1 MAFWNLAASE
11 PKRQHR
17 YLINFTNLTTSDG
30 STYQEYL
37 AMTTG
42 TPGFT
47 INPVTHKFLGNE
59 YHYPGSVTWDEI
71 SCTLVNS
78 VDPDGNAL
86 LYNAL
91 LGSGYLTPDEQAG
104 AFNSGDPVGT
114 VNKADSLAA
123 LGDVI
128 IRELDGEGG
137 IVGTW
142 TLNNGWIS
150 SAKFGDLDYSGDG
163 ILNLTLTI
171 RYDWAS
177 YETGAAA
184 GLASAF
190 STTRIPTPAI

>member
-17 YLINFTNLTTSDG
+17 YLINFTNLTTEDG

-37 AMTTG
+37 AMTAG
-42 TPGFT
+42 TPGYT
-47 INPVTHKFLGNE
+47 ISPVTHRFLGNE
-59 YHYPGSVTWDEI
+59 YHYPGTVSWDAISVTI
-71 SCTLVNS
+71 VNS

-86 LYNAL
+86 LYAAL
-91 LGSGYLTPDEQAG
+91 MKSGYLTPDEQAG
-104 AFNSGDPVGT
+104 AFNTGDPVGT
-114 VNKADSLAA
+114 INKADALAA

-137 IVGTW
+137 VVGVW
-142 TLNNGWIS
+142 TLNNAWIDS
-150 SAKFGDLDYSGDG
+150 TKFGDLDYSGDG
-163 ILNLTLTI
+163 ILTVTMSLK
-171 RYDWAS
+171 YDWAT

-190 STTRIPTPAI
+190 STTTLPSPVI